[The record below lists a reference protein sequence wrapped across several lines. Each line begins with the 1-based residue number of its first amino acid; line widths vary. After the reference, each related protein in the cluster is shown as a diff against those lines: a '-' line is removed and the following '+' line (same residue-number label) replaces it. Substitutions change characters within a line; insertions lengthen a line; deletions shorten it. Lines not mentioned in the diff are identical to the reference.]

1 MSIDKEY
8 DEYCKRAGIE
18 NRNIDPGSLAYITE
32 QQQKAYY
39 QNVAQREDM
48 RPNQAGLAQIPTSP
62 IRSAVELLDLRI
74 TQLQA
79 VTDRLFISL
88 KPVTTNTDDNH
99 PAETR
104 ASKQG
109 NSPLNIDLNATADRL
124 EVITAALQLQIDRL
138 EV

>member
-1 MSIDKEY
+1 MSRDKEY
-8 DEYCKRAGIE
+8 DIYCKTAGIE

-39 QNVAQREDM
+39 QTVAQREDM

-79 VTDRLFISL
+79 VTERLFISL
-88 KPVTTNTDDNH
+88 KPVTTNTDDNR
-99 PAETR
+99 PREPSTARE
-104 ASKQG
+104 G
-109 NSPLNIDLNATADRL
+109 NSVLTIDLNATAERL
-124 EVITAALQLQIDRL
+124 DAITTALQLQIDRL

>member
-1 MSIDKEY
+1 MSRDTDY
-8 DEYCKRAGIE
+8 AEYCLKAGIE
-18 NRNIDPGSLAYITE
+18 NRNTNPLGASVPP
-32 QQQKAYY
+32 QQQKNYY
-39 QNVAQREDM
+39 RNVSQREDM
-48 RPNQAGLAQIPTSP
+48 RPQQFPPATPTSP
-62 IRSAVELLDLRI
+62 IRNAVELLDLRI

-79 VTDRLFISL
+79 VTERLFISL
-88 KPVTTNTDDNH
+88 KPVTTNTDDSF

-104 ASKQG
+104 ATKQG